1 MVRNSKME
9 IKKFNGKIFE
19 LWKLKMEDLL
29 VDRDQWITV
38 YPGTI
43 PIGTSVDDW
52 KKLDRKAKSTI
63 RLCLSDSV
71 LLNVSEEATTKDLW
85 EKLGKL
91 YQSKSLVNNLFLRKK
106 LYNLRMR
113 YGDSVA
119 KHLNE
124 FNTVVGQLVSVEIKI
139 SDEDN
144 CISLLCSLP
153 DSWDSLVVAIGS
165 NTTSLKFEK
174 VVSSLFSEEM
184 RQKNMEGHNTNA
196 LFARGSSQERNISNF
211 SSGRSKSKGRSKS
224 PGKFVRVC
232 WRCGKEGH
240 YKKNCKSKVEK

>member
-1 MVRNSKME
+1 MASNSKME
-9 IKKFNGKIFE
+9 IEKFNGKSFE

-29 VDRDQWITV
+29 VERDQWIAV
-38 YPGTI
+38 DPGRT
-43 PIGTSVDDW
+43 PTGTSADDW
-52 KKLDRKAKSTI
+52 KKMDRKAKSTI
-63 RLCLSDSV
+63 RLC
-71 LLNVSEEATTKDLW
+71 LW

-91 YQSKSLVNNLFLRKK
+91 YQSKSLVNKLFLRKK

-113 YGDSVA
+113 DGDSVA
-119 KHLNE
+119 EHLNA
-124 FNTVVGQLVSVEIKI
+124 FNTVVSQLISVDIKI
-139 SDEDN
+139 SDEDK

-165 NTTSLKFEK
+165 NTTSLKFEE
-174 VVSSLFSEEM
+174 VVSSLLSEEM
-184 RQKNMEGHNTNA
+184 RRKNMEGHSTDA
-196 LFARGSSQERNISNF
+196 LFARGRSQERNKSNF

-240 YKKNCKSKVEK
+240 YKKQCRSKVEKKNNPVERT